1 MALAAAA
8 FTFHDRSDFLLR
20 FQTCTR
26 GRRQEGSAH
35 ATAGAATH
43 LQEIDDAEV
52 HGGVHRELRQV
63 GHVRRGGAARRIHVP
78 CHSAPPRPVS
88 SSNLMI
94 AEGAGVT
101 NISSIIIIIVIIII
115 IIIMIIIIITRQT

>member
-1 MALAAAA
+1 MK
-8 FTFHDRSDFLLR
+8 
-20 FQTCTR
+20 
-26 GRRQEGSAH
+26 GGAH

-43 LQEIDDAEV
+43 LQEIDDTEV

-88 SSNLMI
+88 GSNLML
-94 AEGAGVT
+94 AEGTGVT
-101 NISSIIIIIVIIII
+101 KIIIIFIIIISIIII
-115 IIIMIIIIITRQT
+115 T

>member
-1 MALAAAA
+1 MK
-8 FTFHDRSDFLLR
+8 
-20 FQTCTR
+20 
-26 GRRQEGSAH
+26 GGAH

-43 LQEIDDAEV
+43 LQEIDDTEV

-94 AEGAGVT
+94 AEGTGVIH
-101 NISSIIIIIVIIII
+101 ISSIIIIIIIIVIIII
-115 IIIMIIIIITRQT
+115 ITRQT